1 MNLPA
6 RAASVRGDDFQYTLG
21 WHWACRAIAEPGI
34 ATVSI
39 EDAGAGSFDDIVVRR
54 HDGRHRY
61 QQAKNSNASD
71 VIVDEV
77 WLFTATGKGKSPL
90 QHYHDSW
97 KQLRHDGQPTF
108 ELLANRG
115 LDHTHPLLKLRDR
128 NTNLLVPKAAAAT
141 QRSDAGKALKRWAAA
156 LDISTEDLLDFLQYF
171 QLVMTDNETS
181 WRDRTKPWMRL
192 AGLRDDDTAVRVGV
206 DIVREWVKSGAGP
219 RTPDQIRKAAAEAGL
234 LVDSGRLVLAVHAID
249 DKTSAHLPTRQFDWV
264 ELFDG
269 DSGRTRRVLKDPDGW
284 PALTTQLAVAEKDL
298 GGFGVRR
305 LLVEGAMRL
314 PLWFAVGAT
323 FPDVRG
329 WELEVEQRDAIW
341 TTATATA
348 PALAEDEAVLL
359 DDPQTL
365 LGSTDV
371 AVVISLTHDAAPDVV
386 RHVSAHRLAGTVIS
400 LTTKTGPGKDSIR
413 NGAHARTW
421 SRSARDLLRE
431 EIRKL
436 EQPARRLHLFLAAP
450 GGAALLL
457 GHDWNLLPET
467 VVYELVDNSYVST
480 VVFR

>member
-21 WHWACRAIAEPGI
+21 WHWACRAIAEPGTV
-34 ATVSI
+34 TVSV

-54 HDGRHRY
+54 QDERHRY

-71 VIVDEV
+71 VIVDET
-77 WLFTATGKGKSPL
+77 WLLTATGNGKSPL
-90 QHYHDSW
+90 QHYFDTW
-97 KQLRHDGQPTF
+97 TRLRHDGQPTF

-115 LDHTHPLLKLRDR
+115 LDHGHPLLKLRDR
-128 NTNLLVPKAAAAT
+128 NTNLLVPKAAAVT
-141 QRSDAGKALKRWAAA
+141 PRSNAGKALKRWADA
-156 LDISTEDLLDFLQYF
+156 LAISTDDLLEFLHSF
-171 QLVMTDNETS
+171 QIVMTDNETS

-192 AGLRDDDTAVRVGV
+192 AGLRADDTAVRVGV

-219 RTPDQIRKAAAEAGL
+219 RTPDQIRKAAADAGL
-234 LVDSGRLVLAVHAID
+234 LAEAGRLVLAVHAID
-249 DKTSAHLPTRQFDWV
+249 GKASTHIPSKRFDWV

-284 PALTTQLAVAEKDL
+284 SALTAQLTAAEKDL

-329 WELEVEQRDAIW
+329 WELQVEQRDALW
-341 TTATATA
+341 TTAST
-348 PALAEDEAVLL
+348 PALEEHGAVLL
-359 DDPQTL
+359 GEPQTL
-365 LGSTDV
+365 PGSTDV
-371 AVVISLTHDAAPDVV
+371 AVVISLTHDATPDVV
-386 RHVSAHRLAGTVIS
+386 RDVRATALAGTVIS
-400 LTTKTGPGKDSIR
+400 LTTTRGPGQDSVR
-413 NGAHARTW
+413 DGAHARTW
-421 SRSARDLLRE
+421 SRSARELLRGE
-431 EIRKL
+431 LGKL
-436 EQPARRLHLFLAAP
+436 VQPPSQLHLFIAAP
-450 GGAALLL
+450 AGAALLL

-467 VVYELVDNSYVST
+467 VVYELVDSHYVPT
-480 VVFR
+480 VTVR